1 VALGSEIN
9 GEIPI
14 ETGRTRS
21 GSAGRNAGMYRNAAR
36 AQFDDFAFRNRPQ
49 AEDVKMDSDRAR
61 QRDLTRAALE
71 QTIENE
77 AIPRLLKARK
87 DLEHPSVQSWDEEST
102 IDPKVI
108 EILVR
113 LIRTKDISAALSFLE
128 EVQQNGIAIETI
140 WLDVL
145 GPCAARFGEMWEMD
159 EMDFVEVTLCTWRL
173 HEILRSTT
181 ALGVD
186 IMETRAPKL
195 RILMATLPNE
205 HHSFGLAVT
214 EAMFRR
220 NGWHVWSWPGAS
232 TLELARL
239 VKNEWFA
246 IIGLSLSATDRLTE
260 LGSTIHALRKASQ
273 NRAVNVVV
281 GGPIFVKNPEYAAQV
296 GANAAAING
305 RHAIHQA
312 HNLLVRQP

>member
-1 VALGSEIN
+1 MGSELN
-9 GEIPI
+9 GEIPLAA
-14 ETGRTRS
+14 GRTRS
-21 GSAGRNAGMYRNAAR
+21 GSAGRSAGMYRNASK
-36 AQFDDFAFRNRPQ
+36 AQFDEFAFRNRSRADDAQ
-49 AEDVKMDSDRAR
+49 IEAERTR
-61 QRDLTRAALE
+61 QRDLTRATLE
-71 QTIENE
+71 HTIENE
-77 AIPRLLKARK
+77 AIPRLLKARQ
-87 DLEHPSVQSWDEEST
+87 DLEHASTQSWDEEST
-102 IDPKVI
+102 IDPKII
-108 EILVR
+108 EILVK
-113 LIRTKDISAALSFLE
+113 LIRTKDISAALSFIE
-128 EVQQNGIAIETI
+128 EIQQNGVTIETV

-195 RILMATLPNE
+195 RILMATLPDE

-246 IIGLSLSATDRLTE
+246 IIGLSLSATDRLDE

-273 NRAVNVVV
+273 NRVVSVVV
-281 GGPIFVKNPEYAAQV
+281 GGPIFTKNPEYAAQV